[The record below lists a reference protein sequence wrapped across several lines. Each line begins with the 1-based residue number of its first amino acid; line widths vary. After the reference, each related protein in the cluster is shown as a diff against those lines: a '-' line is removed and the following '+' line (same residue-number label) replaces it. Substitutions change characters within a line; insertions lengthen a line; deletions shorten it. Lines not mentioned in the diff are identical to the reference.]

1 MQCQLVLGFFPS
13 GDHGNYCVFSP
24 FQHQLH
30 VETAKQNPSLLDF
43 FLLLHQL
50 TTPKLGG
57 IVEIQMPVVM
67 VALVTPLMVPVIGA
81 VMAPSEGCPIIP
93 ASVGCPVILASGV
106 VVVAVAAASE
116 LAE

>member
-1 MQCQLVLGFFPS
+1 MSISTWFFPS
-13 GDHGNYCVFSP
+13 GGHGNYCVFSP
-24 FQHQLH
+24 FQHKLQ

-57 IVEIQMPVVM
+57 KGIVEIQMPVVM
-67 VALVTPLMVPVIGA
+67 VALVTPLMVPVIGV
-81 VMAPSEGCPIIP
+81 VMAPSKGCPIIP